1 MNSKKNLRSILS
13 VIIFSAMLFPLA
25 NFSSAS
31 ALSTGLTSPLDTSLG
46 SSSTISNTTTSVT
59 AATNIT
65 TTTGSISTG
74 NPTGVPLP
82 NSTTSTGASTTVDGV
97 QVFGNGTITTSIN
110 GVSMNFLFDPNGPA
124 KAPKPTGGTSAI
136 ITVKSSDLSGNSM
149 TGIWDELHSSTG
161 SMIGHGYTTNTY
173 SITTGKQYIVYVSNW
188 QNIVFDHWD
197 DGSTNPY
204 RTITPTQS
212 VTLTAYFSTGST
224 SATAPQPPTSL
235 VATAASTSQINLSWT
250 APSNNGGSAIT
261 GYKIERSMDT
271 GSTWSTLV
279 SNTGSTSTTYSNTG
293 LSPNTTY
300 TYRVSAIN
308 SIGTGSPS
316 NVSTATTSTQI
327 LPPQPPTGLTAT
339 TVSSSQINLSWS
351 APADN
356 GGSPVTGY
364 KIERSVDAG
373 STWSTVVANTS
384 STSTAFSDMGLAANT
399 SYTYR
404 VSAINSVGTSSPSN
418 TASATTGTSSGIRSV
433 TQVQSGLVASDS
445 LTNETMTQQQLQAG
459 NGYWAYAGDAPAEKA
474 PYSFSRDAQGLHI
487 DVQAPSSG
495 TWAGFFAESPNTN
508 AVLFHSVITTPVR
521 TVPSQ
526 NYENGMYVQTSNGL
540 INYVTCVSLTNT
552 QATSWAII
560 NTYGTTNQATKF
572 TVLWMDNS
580 ANQPLTRDCTI
591 ITNGQNYLKV
601 YMDGTMVYTSNSLNL
616 QMPAPYNTY
625 LEPETSYSGQ
635 LLSGTFQD
643 YYVSSDETIKV
654 INNPSNAARADIVD
668 STGTILGSSQV
679 SGGTAILDVGKF
691 HYPLSASI
699 KVYDSSNN
707 LIASGPVNIYGGSVY
722 SVNQ

>member
-59 AATNIT
+59 AATNVT

-82 NSTTSTGASTTVDGV
+82 NSTTSTEASTTVDGV

-124 KAPKPTGGTSAI
+124 KAPKPTGGTSAT

-224 SATAPQPPTSL
+224 SVTAPQPPTSL

-271 GSTWSTLV
+271 
-279 SNTGSTSTTYSNTG
+279 
-293 LSPNTTY
+293 
-300 TYRVSAIN
+300 
-308 SIGTGSPS
+308 
-316 NVSTATTSTQI
+316 
-327 LPPQPPTGLTAT
+327 
-339 TVSSSQINLSWS
+339 
-351 APADN
+351 
-356 GGSPVTGY
+356 
-364 KIERSVDAG
+364 G

-418 TASATTGTSSGIRSV
+418 TASATTNTSSGIRSV

-445 LTNETMTQQQLQAG
+445 LTNETMTQQQLQSG

-474 PYSFSRDAQGLHI
+474 PYSFSRDTQGLHI

-699 KVYDSSNN
+699 QVYDSSNN

-722 SVNQ
+722 SVSQ

>member
-59 AATNIT
+59 AATNVT

-74 NPTGVPLP
+74 NPTDVPLP
-82 NSTTSTGASTTVDGV
+82 NSTTSTGASTTVNGV

-110 GVSMNFLFDPNGPA
+110 GVSMNFLFDPSGPA
-124 KAPKPTGGTSAI
+124 KTKPTGSSAT
-136 ITVKSSDLSGNSM
+136 ITVKSSDLSGNSI
-149 TGIWDELHSSTG
+149 TGIWDELHSSSG
-161 SMIGHGYTTNTY
+161 SMLGHGYTTNTY

-188 QNIVFDHWD
+188 QNIIFDHWD

-212 VTLTAYFSTGST
+212 VTLTAYFSTG
-224 SATAPQPPTSL
+224 
-235 VATAASTSQINLSWT
+235 
-250 APSNNGGSAIT
+250 
-261 GYKIERSMDT
+261 
-271 GSTWSTLV
+271 
-279 SNTGSTSTTYSNTG
+279 NTGTT
-293 LSPNTTY
+293 
-300 TYRVSAIN
+300 A
-308 SIGTGSPS
+308 
-316 NVSTATTSTQI
+316 
-327 LPPQPPTGLTAT
+327 PQPPTGLTAT
-339 TVSSSQINLSWS
+339 TISSSQINLSWS

-356 GGSPVTGY
+356 GGSAITGY
-364 KIERSVDAG
+364 KIERSTNAG
-373 STWSTVVANTS
+373 STWSTIVANTA

-418 TASATTGTSSGIRSV
+418 TASATTGTSSGTSSV

-474 PYSFSRDAQGLHI
+474 PYSFSRDTQGLHI
-487 DVQAPSSG
+487 AVQAPSSG
-495 TWAGFFAESPNTN
+495 TWAGYFAESPNTN
-508 AVLFHSVITTPVR
+508 AILFHSVITTPVR

-552 QATSWAII
+552 QATAWAII

-572 TVLWMDNS
+572 TVLWLDNS

-601 YMDGTMVYTSNSLNL
+601 YLDGTMVYTSNNLDL

-635 LLSGTFQD
+635 LLPGTFQD

-654 INNPSNAARADIVD
+654 INNPSNAVRADIVD
-668 STGTILGSSQV
+668 STGNILGSSQV
-679 SGGTAILDVGKF
+679 SGGTATLDVGKY
-691 HYPLSASI
+691 HYPLSANI

-707 LIASGPVNIYGGSVY
+707 MIASGPANIYGGNVY

>member
-1 MNSKKNLRSILS
+1 MNSKKKLSSILS
-13 VIIFSAMLFPLA
+13 VIIFSAMLLPLS

-31 ALSTGLTSPLDTSLG
+31 ALSTDLTSSLDTSLG
-46 SSSTISNTTTSVT
+46 SSSTISNTPISI
-59 AATNIT
+59 AASTNVT
-65 TTTGSISTG
+65 TTTGSIFTG
-74 NPTGVPLP
+74 NPTGAPLP
-82 NSTTSTGASTTVDGV
+82 NSTISTEASTTMDGV
-97 QVFGNGTITTSIN
+97 QVFDNGTIITSIN
-110 GVSMNFLFDPNGPA
+110 GISMNFLFDPSGPA
-124 KAPKPTGGTSAI
+124 KAPKPASGTSAT
-136 ITVKSSDLSGNSM
+136 ITIKSNDLSGNSM

-204 RTITPTQS
+204 RTITPAQS

-224 SATAPQPPTSL
+224 DTTAPQPPTSL
-235 VATAASTSQINLSWT
+235 AASAVSTSQINLSWT

-261 GYKIERSMDT
+261 GYKIERS
-271 GSTWSTLV
+271 
-279 SNTGSTSTTYSNTG
+279 
-293 LSPNTTY
+293 
-300 TYRVSAIN
+300 I
-308 SIGTGSPS
+308 
-316 NVSTATTSTQI
+316 
-327 LPPQPPTGLTAT
+327 
-339 TVSSSQINLSWS
+339 
-351 APADN
+351 
-356 GGSPVTGY
+356 
-364 KIERSVDAG
+364 DAG
-373 STWSTVVANTS
+373 STWSTIVANTA
-384 STSTAFSDMGLAANT
+384 STSTTFSDMGLTTNT

-418 TASATTGTSSGIRSV
+418 NASATTGTSSSIRSV
-433 TQVQSGLVASDS
+433 SQVQSGLVASDS

-474 PYSFSRDAQGLHI
+474 PYSFSRDTQGLHI

-601 YMDGTMVYTSNSLNL
+601 YLDGTMVYTSSNLNL

-668 STGTILGSSQV
+668 STGTMLGSSQV
-679 SGGTAILDVGKF
+679 SGGTATLDVGKY
-691 HYPLSASI
+691 HYPLSANI

-707 LIASGPVNIYGGSVY
+707 LIASGPVNIYGGSIY
-722 SVNQ
+722 SVSQ

>member
-1 MNSKKNLRSILS
+1 MNPKKKLCSILGI
-13 VIIFSAMLFPLA
+13 IIFSTMLFPLA

-31 ALSTGLTSPLDTSLG
+31 ALTSSLTSPLDTSL
-46 SSSTISNTTTSVT
+46 SSSNTISNTTTSVT
-59 AATNIT
+59 AATNVT
-65 TTTGSISTG
+65 TTSGSISTG

-82 NSTTSTGASTTVDGV
+82 NSTTSTGASTIVDGV
-97 QVFGNGTITTSIN
+97 HVFGNGTITTSIN

-124 KAPKPTGGTSAI
+124 KTKPTSSSVTI
-136 ITVKSSDLSGNSM
+136 KSSDLSGNSI

-204 RTITPTQS
+204 RAITPTQS

-224 SATAPQPPTSL
+224 STTAPQPPTSL
-235 VATAASTSQINLSWT
+235 AAATISSSQINLSWS
-250 APSNNGGSAIT
+250 APTNNGGSAIT
-261 GYKIERSMDT
+261 GYKIERS
-271 GSTWSTLV
+271 
-279 SNTGSTSTTYSNTG
+279 
-293 LSPNTTY
+293 
-300 TYRVSAIN
+300 
-308 SIGTGSPS
+308 
-316 NVSTATTSTQI
+316 
-327 LPPQPPTGLTAT
+327 
-339 TVSSSQINLSWS
+339 
-351 APADN
+351 DN
-356 GGSPVTGY
+356 
-364 KIERSVDAG
+364 AG
-373 STWSTVVANTS
+373 STWSTIVANTA

-399 SYTYR
+399 SYSYR

-418 TASATTGTSSGIRSV
+418 TASATTNTSSGGHSV

-474 PYSFSRDAQGLHI
+474 PYNFSRDTQGLHI
-487 DVQAPSSG
+487 GVQAPSSG
-495 TWAGFFAESPNTN
+495 TWAGFFAESKNTN

-521 TVPSQ
+521 TVPSK

-540 INYVTCVSLTNT
+540 INYVTCLALTNT
-552 QATSWAII
+552 QATSWVIV
-560 NTYGTTNQATKF
+560 NTYGTTNQATNF
-572 TVLWMDNS
+572 TVLWMDKS

-601 YMDGTMVYTSNSLNL
+601 YLDGTMVYTSSNLNL
-616 QMPAPYNTY
+616 QMPAPFNTY

-643 YYVSSDETIKV
+643 YYVSSDETIKI
-654 INNPSNAARADIVD
+654 INNPSNAARVDIVD
-668 STGTILGSSQV
+668 STGNILGSGQV
-679 SGGTAILDVGKF
+679 SGGTAILDVGKY
-691 HYPLSASI
+691 HYPQNANI

-707 LIASGPVNIYGGSVY
+707 LIASGSTNIYGGSVY
-722 SVNQ
+722 SVAQ

>member
-1 MNSKKNLRSILS
+1 MNSKKNLRSILG

-31 ALSTGLTSPLDTSLG
+31 ALNTGLTSPLDTSLG

-59 AATNIT
+59 AATNVT
-65 TTTGSISTG
+65 TTNGSISTG

-82 NSTTSTGASTTVDGV
+82 NSTTTTGASTTVDGV

-124 KAPKPTGGTSAI
+124 KAPKPAGGTSAT
-136 ITVKSSDLSGNSM
+136 ITVRSSDLSGNSM

-173 SITTGKQYIVYVSNW
+173 SVTTGKQYIVYVSNY
-188 QNIVFDHWD
+188 QNIIFDHWD

-224 SATAPQPPTSL
+224 TTAPQPPTSL
-235 VATAASTSQINLSWT
+235 TAAVASSSQINLSWN
-250 APSNNGGSAIT
+250 APTNNGGSAIT
-261 GYKIERSMDT
+261 GYKIERST
-271 GSTWSTLV
+271 
-279 SNTGSTSTTYSNTG
+279 N
-293 LSPNTTY
+293 
-300 TYRVSAIN
+300 
-308 SIGTGSPS
+308 
-316 NVSTATTSTQI
+316 
-327 LPPQPPTGLTAT
+327 
-339 TVSSSQINLSWS
+339 
-351 APADN
+351 
-356 GGSPVTGY
+356 
-364 KIERSVDAG
+364 AG
-373 STWSTVVANTS
+373 STWSTIVANTA
-384 STSTAFSDMGLAANT
+384 STSTTFSDMGLAANT

-418 TASATTGTSSGIRSV
+418 TASTTTGTSSGGSSV

-474 PYSFSRDAQGLHI
+474 PYSFSRDTQGLHI
-487 DVQAPSSG
+487 GVQSPSSG
-495 TWAGFFAESPNTN
+495 TWAGYFAESPNTN

-552 QATSWAII
+552 QATAWAII

-601 YMDGTMVYTSNSLNL
+601 YLDGTMVYTSNNLNL

-668 STGTILGSSQV
+668 STGNILGSSQV
-679 SGGTAILDVGKF
+679 SGGTVTLDVGKY
-691 HYPLSASI
+691 HYPLSANI

-707 LIASGPVNIYGGSVY
+707 LIASGPANIYGGSVY
-722 SVNQ
+722 SVTQ

>member
-59 AATNIT
+59 AATNVT

-124 KAPKPTGGTSAI
+124 KAPKPTGGTSAT

-308 SIGTGSPS
+308 S
-316 NVSTATTSTQI
+316 
-327 LPPQPPTGLTAT
+327 
-339 TVSSSQINLSWS
+339 
-351 APADN
+351 
-356 GGSPVTGY
+356 
-364 KIERSVDAG
+364 
-373 STWSTVVANTS
+373 
-384 STSTAFSDMGLAANT
+384 
-399 SYTYR
+399 
-404 VSAINSVGTSSPSN
+404 VGTSSPSN

-474 PYSFSRDAQGLHI
+474 PYSFSRDTQGLHI

-635 LLSGTFQD
+635 LLSGTF
-643 YYVSSDETIKV
+643 
-654 INNPSNAARADIVD
+654 
-668 STGTILGSSQV
+668 
-679 SGGTAILDVGKF
+679 
-691 HYPLSASI
+691 
-699 KVYDSSNN
+699 
-707 LIASGPVNIYGGSVY
+707 
-722 SVNQ
+722 

>member
-59 AATNIT
+59 AATNVT

-74 NPTGVPLP
+74 NPTDVPLP
-82 NSTTSTGASTTVDGV
+82 NSTTSTGASTTVNGV

-110 GVSMNFLFDPNGPA
+110 GVSMNFLFDPSGPA
-124 KAPKPTGGTSAI
+124 KTKPTGSSTT
-136 ITVKSSDLSGNSM
+136 ITVKSSDLSGNSI
-149 TGIWDELHSSTG
+149 TGIWDELHSSSG
-161 SMIGHGYTTNTY
+161 SMLGHGYTTNTY

-188 QNIVFDHWD
+188 QNIIFDHWD

-212 VTLTAYFSTGST
+212 VTLTAYFSTSKTGT
-224 SATAPQPPTSL
+224 TA
-235 VATAASTSQINLSWT
+235 
-250 APSNNGGSAIT
+250 
-261 GYKIERSMDT
+261 
-271 GSTWSTLV
+271 
-279 SNTGSTSTTYSNTG
+279 
-293 LSPNTTY
+293 
-300 TYRVSAIN
+300 
-308 SIGTGSPS
+308 
-316 NVSTATTSTQI
+316 
-327 LPPQPPTGLTAT
+327 PQPPTGLTAT
-339 TVSSSQINLSWS
+339 TISSSQINLSWS

-356 GGSPVTGY
+356 GGSAITGY
-364 KIERSVDAG
+364 KIERSTNAG
-373 STWSTVVANTS
+373 STWSTIVANTA

-418 TASATTGTSSGIRSV
+418 TASATTGTSSGTSSV

-474 PYSFSRDAQGLHI
+474 PYSFSRDTQGLHI
-487 DVQAPSSG
+487 AVQAPSSG
-495 TWAGFFAESPNTN
+495 TWAGYFAESPNTN
-508 AVLFHSVITTPVR
+508 AILFHSVITTPVR

-552 QATSWAII
+552 QATAWAII

-572 TVLWMDNS
+572 TVLWLDNS

-601 YMDGTMVYTSNSLNL
+601 YLDGTMVYTSNNLDL

-635 LLSGTFQD
+635 LLPGTFQD

-654 INNPSNAARADIVD
+654 INNPSNAVRADIVD
-668 STGTILGSSQV
+668 STGNILGSSQV
-679 SGGTAILDVGKF
+679 SGGTATLDVGKY
-691 HYPLSASI
+691 HYPLSANI

-707 LIASGPVNIYGGSVY
+707 MIASGPANIYGGNVY

>member
-1 MNSKKNLRSILS
+1 MNSKKKLRSIFGI
-13 VIIFSAMLFPLA
+13 IIFAAMLFPLT

-31 ALSTGLTSPLDTSLG
+31 ALTSGLTSPLDTSLD
-46 SSSTISNTTTSVT
+46 SSSIISNTTTNATV
-59 AATNIT
+59 ATNVT
-65 TTTGSISTG
+65 TTSGSISTG

-82 NSTTSTGASTTVDGV
+82 NSTTTTGASTTVDGV

-124 KAPKPTGGTSAI
+124 KTKPTGGTSAT
-136 ITVKSSDLSGNSM
+136 ITVKSDDLSGNSI
-149 TGIWDELHSSTG
+149 TGMYDELHSSSG
-161 SMIGHGYTTNTY
+161 SMLGHGYTTNTY
-173 SITTGKQYIVYVSNW
+173 SVTTGKQYIVYMSNW

-224 SATAPQPPTSL
+224 TSTVPQPPTSL
-235 VATAASTSQINLSWT
+235 AATAVSSSQINLNWN
-250 APSNNGGSAIT
+250 APTNNGGSAIT
-261 GYKIERSMDT
+261 GYKIERSTDAGT
-271 GSTWSTLV
+271 TWST
-279 SNTGSTSTTYSNTG
+279 
-293 LSPNTTY
+293 
-300 TYRVSAIN
+300 I
-308 SIGTGSPS
+308 
-316 NVSTATTSTQI
+316 
-327 LPPQPPTGLTAT
+327 
-339 TVSSSQINLSWS
+339 
-351 APADN
+351 
-356 GGSPVTGY
+356 
-364 KIERSVDAG
+364 
-373 STWSTVVANTS
+373 VANTA

-399 SYTYR
+399 SYAYR

-418 TASATTGTSSGIRSV
+418 TASATTGTSSSGHSV

-445 LTNETMTQQQLQAG
+445 LTNETMTQQQLQTG
-459 NGYWAYAGDAPAEKA
+459 SGYWAYAGDAPAEKA
-474 PYSFSRDAQGLHI
+474 PYSFSRDTQGLHI
-487 DVQAPSSG
+487 GVQAPSSG
-495 TWAGFFAESPNTN
+495 TWAGYFAESPNTN

-526 NYENGMYVQTSNGL
+526 SYENGMYVQTSNGL

-601 YMDGTMVYTSNSLNL
+601 YLDGTMVYTSNNLNL
-616 QMPAPYNTY
+616 QMPAPFNTY

-643 YYVSSDETIKV
+643 YYVSSDETIK
-654 INNPSNAARADIVD
+654 ITNNPSNAARADIVD
-668 STGTILGSSQV
+668 STGNILVTSQV
-679 SGGTAILDVGKF
+679 SGGTAVLDVGKY
-691 HYPLSASI
+691 HYPLSANI
-699 KVYDSSNN
+699 KIYDSSNN
-707 LIASGPVNIYGGSVY
+707 LIASGSASIYGGNVY
-722 SVNQ
+722 SVTQ